1 MLANARSRFYY
12 TCANA
17 RPITAADRD
26 LTAYL
31 P

>member
-1 MLANARSRFYY
+1 MLANARSRFYL
-12 TCANA
+12 
-17 RPITAADRD
+17 RERKDRSPLPTVT

>member
-1 MLANARSRFYY
+1 MLANARSRFYLREPK
-12 TCANA
+12 T
-17 RPITAADRD
+17 ITAADRD